1 MSVIND
7 TLKALELRGGR
18 GALPKAVNVPASQSG
33 RRPLPRV
40 ALLLVV
46 LLIAVAW
53 AWWPTVA
60 RLLAN
65 APVEPVVEAHD
76 VAVEP
81 VAEVHQAAVESV
93 AEVTETVLA
102 DDASSEA
109 SPAAPTVAVEPV
121 TPPQP
126 APPTEPMAEPVAQVV
141 PAPEHKPEAKPE
153 PEPKPEA
160 KPEAKPEPAEPQ
172 LAIQQSPLSPAE
184 QARQLWQQAQQADNP
199 EPMLEQALALDP
211 HLHPA
216 RLALIERLSQRGE
229 GDDLLLSAARDYPQQ
244 AAYPVL
250 AAELALAAGDNT
262 LAEQWLSWS
271 QRLVPEPDWRAR
283 RAVVAQQLGW
293 LELASEDYLALLN
306 AEPMRG
312 TWWFGL
318 GYARDAGRDLNGA
331 ETAYRKALAS
341 TDLSQQAREFVRDRL
356 TVLENR

>member
-65 APVEPVVEAHD
+65 APVEPVVEAHE
-76 VAVEP
+76 VAVEQ

-93 AEVTETVLA
+93 VEVTETVLA
-102 DDASSEA
+102 NDANSEA
-109 SPAAPTVAVEPV
+109 SPAAPTVADEPV
-121 TPPQP
+121 TLAQP
-126 APPTEPMAEPVAQVV
+126 KPTTEPMAESVAQVV
-141 PAPEHKPEAKPE
+141 PEPEHKPEPE
-153 PEPKPEA
+153 PEPESKPE
-160 KPEAKPEPAEPQ
+160 PKPEPAEPQ

-184 QARQLWQQAQQADNP
+184 QARQLWQQAQQANNP

>member
-40 ALLLVV
+40 ALLLAV
-46 LLIAVAW
+46 LLVAVAW

-65 APVEPVVEAHD
+65 APVEPV
-76 VAVEP
+76 
-81 VAEVHQAAVESV
+81 
-93 AEVTETVLA
+93 
-102 DDASSEA
+102 
-109 SPAAPTVAVEPV
+109 

-126 APPTEPMAEPVAQVV
+126 APPTEPVAQVV

-153 PEPKPEA
+153 A
-160 KPEAKPEPAEPQ
+160 KPQ

-229 GDDLLLSAARDYPQQ
+229 GDDLLLRAARDYPQQ

>member
-40 ALLLVV
+40 ALLLAV
-46 LLIAVAW
+46 LLVAVAW

-65 APVEPVVEAHD
+65 APVEPVVEAHE
-76 VAVEP
+76 VAVEQ

-102 DDASSEA
+102 DDAHSEA
-109 SPAAPTVAVEPV
+109 SPAAPAVAVEPV

-126 APPTEPMAEPVAQVV
+126 APPTEPVAQVV

-153 PEPKPEA
+153 A
-160 KPEAKPEPAEPQ
+160 KPQ

-283 RAVVAQQLGW
+283 RAVLAQQLGW

>member
-65 APVEPVVEAHD
+65 APVEPVVEAHE
-76 VAVEP
+76 VAVEQ

-93 AEVTETVLA
+93 VEVTETVLA
-102 DDASSEA
+102 NDANSEA
-109 SPAAPTVAVEPV
+109 SPAAPTVTDEPV
-121 TPPQP
+121 TLAQP
-126 APPTEPMAEPVAQVV
+126 KPTTEPMAESVAQVV
-141 PAPEHKPEAKPE
+141 PEPEHKPEPE
-153 PEPKPEA
+153 PEPESKPE
-160 KPEAKPEPAEPQ
+160 PKPEPAEPQ

-184 QARQLWQQAQQADNP
+184 QARQLWQQAQQANNP